1 MRSGSA
7 RRCAS
12 CSNRRTGGRRSRCS
26 RPPERSMSEPVVVEK
41 FAVGQAVRRI
51 EDQRL
56 LQGLGRYSDDVN
68 LPRQAYA
75 AVVRSTH
82 AHARIARVDVS
93 AARAAPGVL
102 AALTGA
108 DVAADGL
115 GNMPTDGTRKRGD
128 GSPGFRTP
136 RPALLGDR
144 VRHVGDPVALVVADT
159 RERAADAAALMRVE
173 YEPLPAVTATAHAVR
188 PGSPAVWDEAPD
200 NVAFVWEAGIRDAVD
215 RAFAGAAHV
224 TRLDFVVSRVAAAPL
239 EPRAAVG
246 EYDRRT
252 GRYTLYT
259 GIQGPHGSRALLADI
274 FKVPQSH
281 MRVVT
286 GEVGGSFG
294 MRSGL
299 YPEMVLV
306 LWAARR
312 LGRPVKW
319 TSDRREGFVTD
330 EHGRDNLSTAELAL
344 DANGRFLAL
353 RVAINLNVGAYLTPR
368 SAGPGTNNV
377 GGIAGIYTTP
387 AIHVQTTGV
396 FSNTTPTG
404 PYRGAGRPEATYA
417 IERVIDVAA
426 MELRIDPIELR
437 RRNLIPSSAMPFKT
451 GLVFTYDCGEFARG
465 MDMALG
471 LADRAGFEKRRAE
484 ARQRGKLR
492 GLGIANPIEV
502 AGGPYTAMNPDT
514 AELRVNADG
523 PVSLFAGSTSMGQ
536 GNETAF
542 AQIVSEKLG
551 VPPERIQVF
560 WGDSDLLGAGRG
572 NGGSGALT
580 VGGSAVTRAT
590 EKIVE
595 RGRKI
600 AARLLE
606 AAPEDVVHQD
616 GKFTVKGTDKGVSL
630 ANVARA
636 AYVPRQL
643 PQGMEP
649 GFSEEASFTPSAVTF
664 PNGSQ
669 ICEVE
674 IDEDTGAVRVVRH
687 TVVDDVGRMV
697 NPMLV
702 KGQIHGGVVQGL
714 GQGLY
719 EELSYDPATGQ
730 LLAGSFMDYAMPRA
744 DDMPA
749 FDVDSHEVPTA
760 VNPLGAKGVGEA
772 GTVGALPALLNAV
785 NDALAP
791 LGVRHLD
798 MPVTAE
804 RVWRAIQ
811 DAKARR

>member
-1 MRSGSA
+1 VKGEAPVIVEKYALGQSA
-7 RRCAS
+7 RR
-12 CSNRRTGGRRSRCS
+12 
-26 RPPERSMSEPVVVEK
+26 VE
-41 FAVGQAVRRI
+41 
-51 EDQRL
+51 DPRL

-68 LPRQAYA
+68 LARQACA
-75 AVVRSTH
+75 VVVRSPH
-82 AHARIARVDVS
+82 AHARLAAVDAS
-93 AARAAPGVL
+93 RAAKAPGVL
-102 AALTGA
+102 AVLTGA

-115 GNMPTDGTRKRGD
+115 GDLPSDPNRKRRD
-128 GSPGFRTP
+128 GSAAFATR
-136 RPALLGDR
+136 RPALARDR
-144 VRHVGDPVALVVADT
+144 VRHVGDPVALVVAET
-159 RERAADAAALMRVE
+159 REQALDAAELLGID
-173 YEPLPAVTATAHAVR
+173 YEPLPAVASTDAATRAGA
-188 PGSPAVWDEAPD
+188 PPVWDEVPD
-200 NVAFVWEAGIRDAVD
+200 NVAFVWEAGNRDAVA
-215 RAFAGAAHV
+215 RALAGAAHV
-224 TRLDFVVSRVAAAPL
+224 TRLDFVITRVAAAPL

-252 GRYTLYT
+252 GRYTLHT
-259 GIQGPHGSRALLADI
+259 GIQGPHLLRTLLAERV
-274 FKVPQSH
+274 FRVPQSH
-281 MRVVT
+281 LRVVT

-299 YPEMVLV
+299 YPEHVLV

-319 TSDRREGFVTD
+319 TSDRREGFVSD
-330 EHGRDNLSTAELAL
+330 EHGRDNVSTAELAL
-344 DANGRFLAL
+344 DREGRFLAL
-353 RVAINLNVGAYLTPR
+353 RVAIGLNVGAYLTPR

-377 GGIAGIYTTP
+377 GGIAGVYTTP

-396 FSNTTPTG
+396 FTHTTPTG

-426 MELRIDPIELR
+426 RELGIDPLELR
-437 RRNLIPSSAMPFKT
+437 RRNLIPASAMPFKT
-451 GLVFTYDCGEFARG
+451 GLVFTYDCGDFARG
-465 MDMALG
+465 LDLALG
-471 LADRAGFEKRRAE
+471 SADAAGFERRRAE
-484 ARQRGKLR
+484 ARQRGLLR

-514 AELRVNADG
+514 AELRVNPDG
-523 PVSLFAGSTSMGQ
+523 SVSLFAGSTSMGQ

-542 AQIVSEKLG
+542 VQIVSDALG
-551 VPPERIQVF
+551 VPAGRIQVF
-560 WGDSDLLGAGRG
+560 AGDTDALGAGRG

-590 EKIVE
+590 EKVIE
-595 RGRKI
+595 RGRRI

-606 AAPEDVVHQD
+606 AAHEDVVLRD
-616 GKFTVKGTDKGVSL
+616 GTFTVAGTDKGVTWAS
-630 ANVARA
+630 VART

-643 PQGMEP
+643 PPGMEP
-649 GFSEEASFTPSAVTF
+649 GFSETAAFTPPAVTF
-664 PNGSQ
+664 PNGSHV
-669 ICEVE
+669 CEVE
-674 IDEDTGAVRVVRH
+674 IDPDTGTVRVVRY

-714 GQGLY
+714 GQGLF
-719 EELSYDPATGQ
+719 ETLAYDETTGQ

-744 DDMPA
+744 DDLPS
-749 FDVDSHEVPTA
+749 FEVDSHEVPTK

-798 MPVTAE
+798 MPVTPE

-811 DAKARR
+811 DARPGSTSGS

>member
-1 MRSGSA
+1 
-7 RRCAS
+7 
-12 CSNRRTGGRRSRCS
+12 
-26 RPPERSMSEPVVVEK
+26 MSEPVTVEK
-41 FAVGQAVRRI
+41 FAIGQSVRRV
-51 EDQRL
+51 EDPRL
-56 LQGLGRYSDDVN
+56 LRGFGRYSDDVS
-68 LPRQAYA
+68 LPHQAYA
-75 AVVRSTH
+75 AVVRSPH
-82 AHARIARVDVS
+82 AHAAIRSIDTS
-93 AARAAPGVL
+93 AARKASGVL
-102 AALTGA
+102 AVLTGA
-108 DVAADGL
+108 DLAADKL
-115 GNMPTDGTRKRGD
+115 GDLPTDKTRKRRD
-128 GSPGFRTP
+128 GSAAFATP
-136 RPALLGDR
+136 RPALVRDR
-144 VRHVGDPVALVVADT
+144 ARHVGDPVALVVAETPEQAVD
-159 RERAADAAALMRVE
+159 AADLVAVD
-173 YEPLPAVTATAHAVR
+173 YEPLPAVAATADAAR
-188 PGSPAVWDEAPD
+188 PGAPTVWAEAPD
-200 NVAFVWEAGIRDAVD
+200 NVAFVWEAGNKDAVA

-224 TRLDFVVSRVAAAPL
+224 THLDFVVSRVAAAPL
-239 EPRAAVG
+239 EPRGAVG
-246 EYDRRT
+246 EWDRRT
-252 GRYTLYT
+252 GRYTLHT
-259 GIQGPHGSRALLADI
+259 GIQAPHGLRTLLADQV
-274 FKVPQSH
+274 FRVPQSH
-281 MRVVT
+281 LRVIT

-294 MRSGL
+294 MKSGV
-299 YPEMVLV
+299 YPEPVLV
-306 LWAARR
+306 LWAAKR

-330 EHGRDNLSTAELAL
+330 EHGRDNVSTAELAL
-344 DANGRFLAL
+344 DANGKFLAL
-353 RVAINLNVGAYLTPR
+353 RVAITLNVGAYLTPR

-377 GGIAGIYTTP
+377 GGVAGVYTTP
-387 AIHVQTTGV
+387 AIHLQTTGV

-426 MELRIDPIELR
+426 LELKIDPVELR
-437 RRNLIPSSAMPFKT
+437 RRNLIPSTAMPFKT
-451 GLVFTYDCGEFARG
+451 GLVFTYDCGDFGRG
-465 MDMALG
+465 MDMALD

-492 GLGIANPIEV
+492 GLGIANPVEV

-523 PVSLFAGSTSMGQ
+523 SVSLFAGSTSMGQ

-542 AQIVSEKLG
+542 VQIVSDRLG

-560 WGDSDLLGAGRG
+560 WGDSDALGAGRG

-590 EKIVE
+590 EKVIE
-595 RGRKI
+595 RGRRI

-606 AAPEDVVHQD
+606 AAPEDIVHRD
-616 GKFTVKGTDKGVSL
+616 GKFTVTGTDRGVTF

-649 GFSEEASFTPSAVTF
+649 GFSEQAAFTPPAVTF

-674 IDEDTGAVRVVRH
+674 IDEETGVVRIVRH
-687 TVVDDVGRMV
+687 SVVDDVGRMV

-714 GQGLY
+714 GQGLF
-719 EELSYDPATGQ
+719 EELAYDPTTAQ
-730 LLAGSFMDYAMPRA
+730 LLAGSFMDYVMPRA
-744 DDMPA
+744 DDMPL
-749 FDVDSHEVPTA
+749 FDVDSHEVPTQ

-798 MPVTAE
+798 MPVTSE
-804 RVWRAIQ
+804 RVWRAIR

>member
-1 MRSGSA
+1 M
-7 RRCAS
+7 
-12 CSNRRTGGRRSRCS
+12 SN
-26 RPPERSMSEPVVVEK
+26 PVTVEK
-41 FAVGQAVRRI
+41 FGVGQSVRRI
-51 EDQRL
+51 EDPRL
-56 LQGLGRYSDDVN
+56 LQGFGRYSDDVS
-68 LPRQAYA
+68 LPHQAYA
-75 AVVRSTH
+75 VVVRSPH
-82 AHARIARVDVS
+82 AHAAIRAIDVT
-93 AARAAPGVL
+93 AARNAAGVL
-102 AALTGA
+102 AVLTGA
-108 DVAADGL
+108 DLAADGL
-115 GNMPTDGTRKRGD
+115 GDLPTDKSRKRRD
-128 GSPGFRTP
+128 GAPAFATP
-136 RPALLGDR
+136 RPALVRDR
-144 VRHVGDPVALVVADT
+144 ARHVGDPVVLVVAQT
-159 RERAADAAALMRVE
+159 MEQAVDAAELVAVD
-173 YEPLPAVTATAHAVR
+173 YDPLPAVAATADALR
-188 PGSPAVWDEAPD
+188 SGAPAVWSQAAD
-200 NVAFVWEAGIRDAVD
+200 NVAFVWEAGNKDAVA
-215 RAFAGAAHV
+215 RGLAGAAHV
-224 TRLDFVVSRVAAAPL
+224 VRLDFVVSRVAAAPM
-239 EPRAAVG
+239 EPRGAVG
-246 EYDRRT
+246 EWDRRT
-252 GRYTLYT
+252 GRYTLHT
-259 GIQGPHGSRALLADI
+259 GIQAPHGLRTLLADQV
-274 FKVPQSH
+274 FKVPHSSL
-281 MRVVT
+281 RVVT

-294 MRSGL
+294 MKSGV
-299 YPEMVLV
+299 YPEVVLV
-306 LWAARR
+306 LWAAKR

-330 EHGRDNLSTAELAL
+330 EHGRDNVSTAELGL
-344 DANGRFLAL
+344 DANGKFLAL
-353 RVAINLNVGAYLTPR
+353 RVAINLNIGAYLTPR

-377 GGIAGIYTTP
+377 GGVAGVYTTP

-426 MELRIDPIELR
+426 RELKIDPIELR

-451 GLVFTYDCGEFARG
+451 GLVFTYDCGEFGRG
-465 MDMALG
+465 MDIALG

-492 GLGIANPIEV
+492 GLGVANPIEV

-523 PVSLFAGSTSMGQ
+523 SVSLFAGSTSMGQ

-542 AQIVSEKLG
+542 AQIVSDKLG

-590 EKIVE
+590 EKVIE
-595 RGRKI
+595 RGRRI

-606 AAPEDVVHQD
+606 AAPEDVVHRD
-616 GKFTVKGTDKGVSL
+616 GKFSVKGTDRGVTF

-674 IDEDTGAVRVVRH
+674 IDEETGAVRVVRH

-719 EELSYDPATGQ
+719 EELTYDPTTGQ
-730 LLAGSFMDYAMPRA
+730 LLAGSFMDYAIPRA
-744 DDMPA
+744 DDMPN
-749 FDVDSHEVPTA
+749 FDVDSHEVPTE

-785 NDALAP
+785 NDALSP
-791 LGVRHLD
+791 FGVRHLD
-798 MPVTAE
+798 MPVTPE